1 MTIEHE
7 NFRRT
12 LPGVTPAAG
21 PPRAPSPWRI
31 LVEGRAA
38 LDGAELLLRTPSLA
52 RVPKGHGE
60 PVLVLPGF
68 GASDVSTAVLCRF
81 LRHHRH
87 DAVGWGLG
95 TNRGDVHALVP
106 KVITLATRLAERNG
120 GPIPILGW
128 SLGGVLARET
138 ARERPDLVRRVI
150 TMGTPVIGGPKYTL
164 TARTYAAQG
173 ADLDE
178 IESIVDARNRVPIT
192 VPITAIWSKNDGVV
206 DWRACIDHHNPVE
219 HVQVRATHLGMGA
232 SAEVFDIVAR
242 RLAITD

>member
-1 MTIEHE
+1 M
-7 NFRRT
+7 
-12 LPGVTPAAG
+12 
-21 PPRAPSPWRI
+21 
-31 LVEGRAA
+31 EGRAA
-38 LDGAELLLRTPSLA
+38 LDGAELVLRTPSLA
-52 RVPKGHGE
+52 RVPKGRGA

-68 GASDVSTAVLCRF
+68 GASDVSTAVLRRF

-87 DAVGWGLG
+87 DAVGWGMG
-95 TNRGDVHALVP
+95 TNRGDVPDLVP
-106 KVITLATRLAERNG
+106 KVIALAAQLADRGG

-150 TMGTPVIGGPKYTL
+150 TMGTPVVGGPKYTL
-164 TARTYAAQG
+164 TARAYAARG

-178 IESIVDARNRVPIT
+178 IEAIVDARNRVPIS
-192 VPITAIWSKNDGVV
+192 VPITALWSKNDGVV
-206 DWRACIDHHNPVE
+206 DWRACIDRHNPVE

-242 RLAITD
+242 RLAINDR